1 VTGQDGAYLA
11 EFLLGK
17 GYEVHGIKRRTS
29 LFNTDRI
36 DHLFQD
42 PHASDGR
49 FVLHHG
55 DMTDSSSLTHIIQK
69 VRPDEIYNL
78 AAQSHVAVS
87 FEEPE
92 YTANSDALGALRLLE
107 AIRILG
113 LEKKTRFYQASTS
126 ELYGLVREVP
136 QTEATPFY
144 PRSPY
149 AVAKLYAYWIAVNY
163 REAYGIYACNGIL
176 FNHESPIRGETFVT
190 RKITRALARIK
201 LGLQDCL
208 YLGNLAAKR
217 DWGHARDYVEMQWL
231 MLQQSA
237 PEDFVIA
244 TGVQYSVR
252 EFVTE
257 AARELEMEVRWEGY
271 GVDERGYWVNGP
283 GGKQIVA
290 IDPRYFRPTEV
301 ESLLGDATR
310 ARTKLGWVPRTSFK
324 ELVAEMAREDLK
336 SAQREEFV
344 RKHGFGVAVPR
355 D

>member
-1 VTGQDGAYLA
+1 
-11 EFLLGK
+11 
-17 GYEVHGIKRRTS
+17 
-29 LFNTDRI
+29 
-36 DHLFQD
+36 
-42 PHASDGR
+42 
-49 FVLHHG
+49 
-55 DMTDSSSLTHIIQK
+55 
-69 VRPDEIYNL
+69 
-78 AAQSHVAVS
+78 
-87 FEEPE
+87 
-92 YTANSDALGALRLLE
+92 
-107 AIRILG
+107 
-113 LEKKTRFYQASTS
+113 
-126 ELYGLVREVP
+126 
-136 QTEATPFY
+136 
-144 PRSPY
+144 
-149 AVAKLYAYWIAVNY
+149 
-163 REAYGIYACNGIL
+163 
-176 FNHESPIRGETFVT
+176 
-190 RKITRALARIK
+190 
-201 LGLQDCL
+201 
-208 YLGNLAAKR
+208 
-217 DWGHARDYVEMQWL
+217 